1 MATVTASGDS
11 VERSQ
16 SKSPDSNVE
25 DLIDDATSHLEKIS
39 DYKTYCKVRQFTFI
53 HSQDKDR

>member
-1 MATVTASGDS
+1 MATVSASGDS

-16 SKSPDSNVE
+16 SKSPDSNVDVD

-39 DYKTYCKVRQFTFI
+39 DYKTYCKVRHFTFI
-53 HSQDKDR
+53 HSKR